1 MIKELIEESER
12 KNGKREVNVNWNK
25 KGWIGLP
32 KKGCHHKAVVQCQG
46 QRAGREQARRDLQA
60 SNISE

>member
-1 MIKELIEESER
+1 MKEGIGVGVWIR
-12 KNGKREVNVNWNK
+12 KSV
-25 KGWIGLP
+25 GLGAQ
-32 KKGCHHKAVVQCQG
+32 KGCHHKAVVQCRG

>member
-1 MIKELIEESER
+1 M
-12 KNGKREVNVNWNK
+12 
-25 KGWIGLP
+25 WIGLP